1 MKNILSLNEA
11 RGEIEFD
18 GLSNGKS
25 YSVHAEVIDVDQN
38 KSSTNKDEKFHSVNF
53 ETKQCIQPGEQ
64 NLICQFLFLFSY
76 GRIINL

>member
-1 MKNILSLNEA
+1 MKSILSLNEA
-11 RGEIEFD
+11 REVIEFV
-18 GLSNGKS
+18 GLSNRKS

-38 KSSTNKDEKFHSVNF
+38 KSSTNKDKVHF

-76 GRIINL
+76 GRIINS